1 MVCSNQRPQS
11 SRRCSNSQSL
21 QSLTP
26 VLNLISV
33 ESIMPLCSPP
43 LTPLHCSCW
52 PNLASQV
59 SAFTSPH
66 CQSLCQPI
74 SLLYP
79 VNCLSFAA
87 QRVITTP
94 LWQCST
100 TETQYSVRRMKK
112 SVFSPLR
119 YAPSFPHTTT
129 PLSHVILCSP
139 PSLRS
144 FFFFFFFG

>member
-1 MVCSNQRPQS
+1 MLLKKTFRWRSLFFSFDVFFFFYLHKHKKKNCVIMVCSNQRPQS

-52 PNLASQV
+52 PNLASQL
-59 SAFTSPH
+59 SAFTPPH

-100 TETQYSVRRMKK
+100 TETRYSVRRM
-112 SVFSPLR
+112 
-119 YAPSFPHTTT
+119 
-129 PLSHVILCSP
+129 
-139 PSLRS
+139 
-144 FFFFFFFG
+144 